1 MILDFEWDSDKAKLN
16 LNKHGVNFEEAATVF
31 ADQLS
36 MTFPDPDHSHGEDR
50 FVLIGKSF
58 SDNILVI
65 AHTERGKKIRIISAR
80 KATRKERK
88 YYEEEY

>member
-1 MILDFEWDSDKAKLN
+1 MDFEWDSDKARLN
-16 LNKHGVNFEEAATVF
+16 LKKHCITFEEAATVF
-31 ADQLS
+31 ADPLS

-58 SDNILVI
+58 EGNILVI
-65 AHTERGKKIRIISAR
+65 AHTERGKKIRIINAR

-88 YYEEEY
+88 YYEEEN